1 MITLSISLTI
11 IEIVT
16 MRSSIN
22 ALINSGIHGIMC
34 QHQNRRGQTMAKGLI
49 FEIEEFAV
57 HDGPGI
63 RKTVFFKGCPLK
75 CNWCHNPE
83 GISFKKEI
91 MVSKGSC
98 INCERCIDVC
108 REEKC
113 TSCGTCINACPLR
126 LRKICGTEY
135 EAKDLAKEL
144 LRGKEI
150 LEQNNGG
157 ITISGG
163 EPMAQPEFLMELIQE
178 LKPIH
183 VVIETSGYASE
194 EVFRKIVDS
203 VDLVL
208 MDIKH
213 TDPKIHMQVTG
224 VDNALIFKNLSYLCN
239 SSRKFNIRIPLI
251 PGINDTSENMER
263 TARLLKSSNCLERV
277 EFLPYHKTAG
287 AKYAM

>member
-1 MITLSISLTI
+1 
-11 IEIVT
+11 
-16 MRSSIN
+16 
-22 ALINSGIHGIMC
+22 
-34 QHQNRRGQTMAKGLI
+34 MAKGLI

-63 RKTVFFKGCPLK
+63 RKTVFFKGCPLR

-91 MVSKGSC
+91 MVSKRSC
-98 INCERCIDVC
+98 TNCGRCTDVC
-108 REEKC
+108 KEKKC
-113 TSCGTCINACPLR
+113 TACGACINACPLR

-135 EAKDLAKEL
+135 EAKELAKEL

-150 LEQNNGG
+150 LEKSNGG

-163 EPMAQPEFLMELIQE
+163 EPMAQPEFLLELIRE
-178 LKPIH
+178 LKPVH
-183 VVIETSGYASE
+183 VAIETSGYAPE
-194 EVFRKIVDS
+194 EVFKRVVDS

-213 TDPKIHMQVTG
+213 TDTEIHKQVTG
-224 VDNALIFKNLSYLCN
+224 VDNALILRNLAFLCE
-239 SSRKFNIRIPLI
+239 SGKKFYIRIPLI
-251 PGINDTSENMER
+251 PGINDTRENMEK
-263 TARLLKSSNCLERV
+263 TAELLKNAKALERV

-287 AKYAM
+287 AKYAMVGKEYSPVFDVGKIPEVFREPFNKYHIRSEVV

>member
-1 MITLSISLTI
+1 
-11 IEIVT
+11 
-16 MRSSIN
+16 
-22 ALINSGIHGIMC
+22 
-34 QHQNRRGQTMAKGLI
+34 MAKGLI

-57 HDGPGI
+57 HDGPDI
-63 RKTVFFKGCPLK
+63 RKTVFFKGCPLR

-83 GISFKKEI
+83 GISFTKEI

-98 INCERCIDVC
+98 TNCGRCIDIC

-113 TSCGTCINACPLR
+113 TACGTCVNSCPLR

-150 LEQNNGG
+150 LEKNNGG

-163 EPMAQPEFLMELIQE
+163 EPMAQPEFLLELVRE
-178 LKPIH
+178 LKPVHIA
-183 VVIETSGYASE
+183 VETSGYAPE
-194 EVFRKIVDS
+194 EVFRKVVAS

-213 TDPKIHMQVTG
+213 TDPKIHKQVTG
-224 VDNALIFKNLSYLCN
+224 VDNTLILRNLSYLCT
-239 SSRKFNIRIPLI
+239 SGKKFYIRIPLI
-251 PGINDTSENMER
+251 PGINDTRENMER
-263 TARLLKSSNCLERV
+263 TAELIKNTKGLERV

-287 AKYAM
+287 AKYTMVGKEYKPVFDVERIPNVFQEPFKKYNIRSEVL